1 MVQERTSV
9 GNNAVHGVNLNKN
22 LEQTDVG
29 KTLAELVKVLENIDD
44 NDKLAELNETTIS
57 DNNGGRILL

>member
-22 LEQTDVG
+22 LKQTDVG